1 MPSKIFQPG
10 LLDGQVAIVSG
21 GGSGLGRAAALELAA
36 LGAQVV
42 VCGRRLEPLEE
53 TAGAAEDGRVE
64 AQACDIREED
74 QVEALVDG
82 VLERHGQIDLLVNNA
97 GGQYLTPAED
107 ITPKGF
113 RTVIRLN
120 VEGTWLM
127 THAVATRA
135 MIPDSRGGKIVNV
148 TLSPHH
154 GLPGMAHSSAARAA
168 VENLTRVLSIEWA
181 RFGIRL
187 TAVAPGTI
195 ATETMMTKYP
205 KQVVEGVGGHGAA
218 RADGHRGGVRL
229 ARGLRRVARRRLSR
243 AHPHPG
249 RRARQLVRPVA
260 AGRARER
267 GGQAALRGE
276 ATEGVSEVPELRT
289 ERLLMRGWRFED
301 YAPLAEILADPAVGA
316 GLGKPNGLTPHEAWL
331 DMSVMSAHWSLR
343 GFGNWALRIA
353 KAASSR
359 AAPGSTT
366 RPTGPRSKSDG
377 RWRGSTGERAMRPS
391 RAGRLRVGHDQ
402 LGHATSSA

>member
-1 MPSKIFQPG
+1 VPSQIFQPG

-53 TAGAAEDGRVE
+53 TAAAAEGGRVE

-82 VLERHGQIDLLVNNA
+82 ALERHGQIDLLVNNA

-127 THAVATRA
+127 THTVATRA
-135 MIPDSRGGKIVNV
+135 MIPVGPNGHRRGGKIVNV

-187 TAVAPGTI
+187 TAVAPGPM
-195 ATETMMTKYP
+195 ATETFMTKYP
-205 KQVVEGVGGHGAA
+205 KPVVEGVAGTVPLQRMGTEEEFAWLVAYIASPGGDYLSGAILTLDGA
-218 RADGHRGGVRL
+218 RDNWFGPWPP
-229 ARGLRRVARRRLSR
+229 RGL
-243 AHPHPG
+243 
-249 RRARQLVRPVA
+249 
-260 AGRARER
+260 
-267 GGQAALRGE
+267 
-276 ATEGVSEVPELRT
+276 
-289 ERLLMRGWRFED
+289 
-301 YAPLAEILADPAVGA
+301 VGDE
-316 GLGKPNGLTPHEAWL
+316 GKPLSEE
-331 DMSVMSAHWSLR
+331 R
-343 GFGNWALRIA
+343 
-353 KAASSR
+353 
-359 AAPGSTT
+359 
-366 RPTGPRSKSDG
+366 RPK
-377 RWRGSTGERAMRPS
+377 
-391 RAGRLRVGHDQ
+391 Q
-402 LGHATSSA
+402 